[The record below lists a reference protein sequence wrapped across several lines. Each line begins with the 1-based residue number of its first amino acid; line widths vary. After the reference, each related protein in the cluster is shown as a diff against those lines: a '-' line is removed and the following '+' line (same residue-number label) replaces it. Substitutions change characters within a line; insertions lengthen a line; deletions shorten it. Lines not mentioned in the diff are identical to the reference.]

1 MIKTS
6 YYPRS
11 KKLTRV
17 QKGIEKSLDAY
28 QKGIL
33 QLEENYRRRC
43 KMAYPNK
50 DRGKFFI
57 LHTRIIVVKN
67 EELTLFLVRD
77 GEDKRKKS
85 QFFSWRGVFSL
96 DPPFNGYPSSL
107 F

>member
-11 KKLTRV
+11 KELTRV
-17 QKGIEKSLDAY
+17 QKGIEKLLDAY
-28 QKGIL
+28 QEGLL
-33 QLEENYRRRC
+33 QLEENHRRRC

-50 DRGKFFI
+50 DRGKVFI

-67 EELTLFLVRD
+67 EELTFMVRD

>member
-1 MIKTS
+1 MIKIS

-11 KKLTRV
+11 KELTRV

-28 QKGIL
+28 QKGLL

-77 GEDKRKKS
+77 GGKSRKK
-85 QFFSWRGVFSL
+85 R
-96 DPPFNGYPSSL
+96 
-107 F
+107 